1 MDASMSGAQLG
12 RGKVAGND
20 AGHLD
25 RDQAMDGLVGH
36 VKNLGFHS
44 K

>member
-1 MDASMSGAQLG
+1 MDVSMSGAQFG

-20 AGHLD
+20 VGHSD

-36 VKNLGFHS
+36 VKNLGFYS